1 MIRQNMMR
9 LVILLALLVLPAPL
23 LAQETQTPDYWQGW
37 CAGRLAGLSQA
48 SHYVQVTQAALLES
62 FGASPDVRALQ
73 EAVDKFLMA
82 IPMASAPSPAHAV
95 SDVQSHGAT
104 PDVHASQDALNHA
117 MTTTSPPATPA
128 ATKTAQPP
136 ATPAAT
142 KTPTPPAMDAAVSQP
157 LTLDLPDGRTIT
169 CPDGDVAGTAKPLR
183 KG

>member
-9 LVILLALLVLPAPL
+9 LVILLALLALPAPL
-23 LAQETQTPDYWQGW
+23 LAQETQTSEYWQGW

-82 IPMASAPSPAHAV
+82 IPMAIPMTSAHDVSDGQSPAAPV
-95 SDVQSHGAT
+95 DA
-104 PDVHASQDALNHA
+104 PASQDARTHA
-117 MTTTSPPATPA
+117 MTTTPPLATTA
-128 ATKTAQPP
+128 ATKTTPPP